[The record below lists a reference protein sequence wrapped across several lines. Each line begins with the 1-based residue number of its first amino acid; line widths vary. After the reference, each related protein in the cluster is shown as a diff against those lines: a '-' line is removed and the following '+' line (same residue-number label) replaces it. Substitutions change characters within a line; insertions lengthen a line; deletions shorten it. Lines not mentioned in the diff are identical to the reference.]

1 MMKYWGDTTWGHKA
15 KDIEGS
21 ALTSRHLFP
30 SLRSHKLSIWPPCG
44 RGSVFTDG
52 MKNDL
57 SRIPAFKW
65 IQFPKADCSC
75 YLSSSITAHYYLF
88 RMLFVRNPPVFCFVA
103 MFLASGANMV
113 VTFRVFRTLYKL
125 WRPDWLVASVNGSL
139 KPFTTS
145 SIAGRTEG
153 KKNDGGGRA
162 SVKGR
167 VGVLVSQTKS
177 VETDAAWSREHMG
190 FSQGVDTILT

>member
-65 IQFPKADCSC
+65 IQFAKSDCSC

-88 RMLFVRNPPVFCFVA
+88 RMLFVLNPPVFCFVA
-103 MFLASGANMV
+103 MFLTSGANMV
-113 VTFRVFRTLYKL
+113 VTFRVFARCINCDVLIG
-125 WRPDWLVASVNGSL
+125 WLLRWMAAWNPSL
-139 KPFTTS
+139 HPRS
-145 SIAGRTEG
+145 L
-153 KKNDGGGRA
+153 GGR
-162 SVKGR
+162 KGR
-167 VGVLVSQTKS
+167 KMT
-177 VETDAAWSREHMG
+177 A
-190 FSQGVDTILT
+190 VDEPA